1 MLLEWRNFLRE
12 QSERLP
18 QIYCDMDGVLVDF
31 EKGVVDQINIELLD
45 DSIPDRKPTGG
56 LTNMGRMRKVLIAAD
71 RGLQIDMTDLRKGGG
86 SNSKAVRNYM
96 YANFGD
102 DVKFWS
108 ELPEMPGG
116 QELWNFISPYD
127 PYILTS
133 PMDEGSQEGKRAWLS
148 SYLSPQ
154 PTNIYMS
161 HDKWKWA
168 TTDGRPNI
176 LIDDWDKN
184 LIPWAEHGGIAIR
197 CAFGDSA
204 SAIAELKELGFGAE

>member
-1 MLLEWRNFLRE
+1 MYKGWLNFLNEE
-12 QSERLP
+12 QNRLP

-31 EKGVVDQINIELLD
+31 EKGVVDQINIEILD

-56 LTNMGRMRKVLIAAD
+56 ITNMGRMRKALIAAD
-71 RGLQIDMTDLRKGGG
+71 RELQIDVTDLRKGGG

-96 YANFGD
+96 YKNFGN

-116 QELWNFISPYD
+116 QELWSFISPYS

-133 PMDEGSQEGKRAWLS
+133 PMDEGSQEGKRAWIS
-148 SYLSPQ
+148 SHLNPQ
-154 PTNIYMS
+154 PTKIYMS